1 MLLVH
6 TVLTHTTRARTRTG
20 SLACGDAKL
29 EHVTGLSLSMRA
41 ATLLA
46 AVATVASVGAS
57 PLWDYVHTPDA
68 HYSYFDTGFRL
79 NQNGTGCAA
88 LCALMRLLPLLPLLS
103 SAAAARAWS
112 FMRQCA

>member
-6 TVLTHTTRARTRTG
+6 TVLTHTTRG
-20 SLACGDAKL
+20 SHAHRLSYAKII
-29 EHVTGLSLSMRA
+29 EHVTGRSLSMRA
-41 ATLLA
+41 ALLA

-88 LCALMRLLPLLPLLS
+88 LCALMHLLPLLPLLS